1 MWLRGKGWLI
11 VCLVFLVSCGP
22 TLPPLPVQPSP
33 TPVAL
38 PAAAT
43 PLPQPTAIELT
54 RPAAATPLPSSIIPT
69 VASLPPKT
77 DILANRAWQMGLGNT
92 GLWQYETNSFIHPR
106 ALEIISEMAYLLD
119 SGRILRL
126 DLRQPSVPHAILQ
139 PGMVIDDVTV
149 LEPFD
154 LTSDGDTLFVLDR
167 AGDVYSY
174 DSRAESWRLDRYD
187 RAVRDVS
194 SQYYV
199 ALSAEAGTRFLLETS
214 YKFVQAYTDQG
225 DTYAWLT
232 GSSHEVDIG
241 VSDGFAYV
249 LTQGAD
255 QVGQVTKIDAAQ
267 RVQVEWLM
275 AGELTRPRH
284 IQATPTSLI
293 ILDQAGY
300 RLQTFDPTTGALQRH
315 WNFTQPIS
323 TFWADSER
331 LILVGRDSLYFVGQP
346 DLLAS
351 ISGGDLLALG
361 QPHDVNNLAPL
372 QGLQLPIANTTVA
385 GREFQLP
392 GAPRHYRLGVHEGMD
407 FYKAI
412 GTPVQAVAAG
422 VIIRADQAYVEATE
436 RQFGL
441 MRDGVFLA
449 GYTPPDALD
458 FYRGRQVWLQLD
470 NGWMAHYAHLSAIAP
485 DLGLGDRVSAGQL
498 LGNVGN
504 SGSPITQQDP
514 AADVHLHF
522 ELWLGDHY
530 LGQFLHPIEI
540 QEWLDIIFRE

>member
-11 VCLVFLVSCGP
+11 VWLVFLVSCGP
-22 TLPPLPVQPSP
+22 TIPPSPVQPSP
-33 TPVAL
+33 TPLAL

-43 PLPQPTAIELT
+43 PSPQPTATE
-54 RPAAATPLPSSIIPT
+54 PAPPATPSPSPIIPT

-77 DILANRAWQMGLGNT
+77 DNLANRAWQMGLGNT

-106 ALEIISEMAYLLD
+106 ALEIVGEMAYLLD
-119 SGRILRL
+119 SGRVLRL
-126 DLRQPSVPHAILQ
+126 DLRQPLAPQVILQ
-139 PGMVIDDVTV
+139 PGMVIDNVPV

-154 LTSDGDTLFVLDR
+154 LTSDEGTLFVLDR
-167 AGDVYSY
+167 AGDVYRY
-174 DSRAESWRLDRYD
+174 DSLAESWQLDRYD

-194 SQYYV
+194 SHYYV
-199 ALSAEAGTRFLLETS
+199 ALAAAAGTRFLLETS
-214 YKFVQAYTDQG
+214 YKFVQAYTVQG

-232 GSSHEVDIG
+232 GSSQEVDMG

-255 QVGQVTKIDAAQ
+255 QVGQVMKVDAAQ
-267 RVQVEWLM
+267 RVQVEWQIT
-275 AGELTRPRH
+275 GELTRPRQLH
-284 IQATPTSLI
+284 VTSTSLI

-300 RLQTFDPTTGALQRH
+300 RLQAFDPATGVLQRH
-315 WNFTQPIS
+315 WRFTQPIS
-323 TFWADSER
+323 TFWSHGER
-331 LILVGRDSLYFVGQP
+331 LILAERDTLYFVGQP
-346 DLLAS
+346 DLLAT
-351 ISGGDLLALG
+351 ISGGDLLATG
-361 QPHDVNNLAPL
+361 QPQDPHNLTSL
-372 QGLQLPIANTTVA
+372 QGLFLPIANTTMA

-407 FYKAI
+407 FYKAM

-422 VIIRADQAYVEATE
+422 IIIRADQAYVEATE

-441 MRDGVFLA
+441 MRDSVFLA

-458 FYRGRQVWLQLD
+458 FYRGRQIWLQLD
-470 NGWMAHYAHLSAIAP
+470 NGWVAHYAHLSAIAP
-485 DLGLGDRVSAGQL
+485 GLEVGNRVTAGQV

-522 ELWLGDHY
+522 ELWLGDRY

-540 QEWLDIIFRE
+540 QEWLSIIFRE